1 MPSRWRTRYSCV
13 FREGSRALVALCVRC
28 GCCYVWQFNRRNG
41 FVCCLGTAAAV
52 PELRRKSCAL
62 QPPEHSHG
70 RLSLLLRSDGQDG
83 QVSLERR
90 VVGRWRGVSPAQRQQ
105 VPHCKFSPRGP
116 FRSTLNI
123 GGAVVKALQQRQSQL
138 STTGRQWEMSRSRGR
153 ASVGDPPQAHGLAL
167 HPPTLFVCRAV
178 AVWWQK
184 SRSTSN
190 RRPLPYCTRTH
201 HSTRPPNIILVH
213 FNADEGIL
221 PCCCLWKE

>member
-1 MPSRWRTRYSCV
+1 MAP
-13 FREGSRALVALCVRC
+13 CVRC
-28 GCCYVWQFNRRNG
+28 GCCCVWQFNRRNG
-41 FVCCLGTAAAV
+41 FVCLGAAAAV

-62 QPPEHSHG
+62 QPPEQSHG
-70 RLSLLLRSDGQDG
+70 RLSLLLHTDG

-123 GGAVVKALQQRQSQL
+123 AGAVVKALQQRQSQL

-153 ASVGDPPQAHGLAL
+153 APVGYPPQARGLAL
-167 HPPTLFVCRAV
+167 HPPTLFFCRAV

-184 SRSTSN
+184 SRSTSS
-190 RRPLPYCTRTH
+190 RRPFALLNKNTSFHP
-201 HSTRPPNIILVH
+201 SPNYHTGRLQR
-213 FNADEGIL
+213 
-221 PCCCLWKE
+221 